1 MNQPDFSKDSTHVE
15 MLDSLIASKKAPSNS
30 GEDSPGSQLVTPQ
43 PTLGAGGSLNPRKQ
57 IGAGLLETAST
68 IWSSAD
74 VLRGAGIRGSDY
86 PKMMMPFF
94 ALMLLESRLIR
105 QRREMIEQF
114 ESSYGRKF
122 DIDPNGP
129 DIQDD
134 LLPAMKGANLGF
146 HQSVAETGLG
156 LGNLAQVQG
165 GNFLNR
171 FKTWMEGWDTDTQ
184 QLLGFGYAQGQL
196 KFLDIQGIASDLQA
210 KDVLWAFSEKWGSI
224 DLTAHDNSEV
234 TTIEEHIKRK
244 WADISAETAG
254 EQYTPSDLGEL
265 GVGIQVAMLSRG
277 LPADGI
283 VRVYDPACG
292 GGNFVFAA
300 EDALRA
306 KFPTLSVVSRGQELN
321 DSLFAFAAIESRFRP
336 NSHFEYGN
344 TLTNDGFPGEKF
356 DAIMANPPYGVDW
369 SAYAKAILADAS
381 GRFSPNRMPPTSDG
395 QLLFLQHIVH
405 HLSDHGVATVVHSG
419 STLFSGDAGGGES
432 ETRRHLLQELDV
444 VEAIIQLPK
453 NMFFNTGINTY
464 LWVINRNKPAKTKGK
479 VILIDA
485 SACSSKLKK
494 NLNQK
499 NCEIDELNRQQ
510 IIATLMDFENT
521 PNAKVVSVDDLLY
534 NKVEISIT
542 RKDANGNG
550 VTPSPQ
556 FELKNST
563 LIAGSK
569 IFTFDS
575 EGVFIMAPAIAAA
588 TVEGRESASPSP
600 KETEATIKA
609 VLKEA
614 DGALTLILGTN
625 DGWRQD
631 PETREVFQ
639 KTIGGEISLGLG
651 AITIKTKIT
660 KAKGIEKLK
669 LLASID
675 PLIEKDIE
683 TIPYSSEVNFNES
696 NIHDFLGKWI
706 SEPVEISSAKI
717 GCEINFNRMFPKTVN
732 PRSVSEIL
740 KDLDEVDHELAR
752 TKFPPEQE

>member
-43 PTLGAGGSLNPRKQ
+43 STLRATGSLSPRKQ

-210 KDVLWAFSEKWGSI
+210 KDVLWAFAEKWGSI
-224 DLTAHDNSEV
+224 DLTGHDNSEV

-479 VILIDA
+479 VILVDA

-510 IIATLMDFENT
+510 IIATLMAFENT

-556 FELKNST
+556 FELKNCT

-569 IFTFDS
+569 TFTFDS
-575 EGVFIMAPAIAAA
+575 EGVSIMAPAIATA
-588 TVEGRESASPSP
+588 TVEGQEPASPSP

-614 DGALTLILGTN
+614 EGALTLILGPN

-639 KTIGGEISLGLG
+639 NTTGGEVPLGVG
-651 AITIKTKIT
+651 VITVKTKIA

-683 TIPYSSEVNFNES
+683 TISYSSDINFNEK
-696 NIHDFLGKWI
+696 NIHDFLEKWI
-706 SEPVEISSAKI
+706 SDPVEICSAKT
-717 GCEINFNRMFPKTVN
+717 GCEINFNRIFPKNTQRRGVLDIQ
-732 PRSVSEIL
+732 SEIEAI
-740 KDLDEVDHELAR
+740 DLQMATLSKR
-752 TKFPPEQE
+752 TS

>member
-1 MNQPDFSKDSTHVE
+1 MNQPDFSKDSAHIE

-30 GEDSPGSQLVTPQ
+30 GEDSPGSRLVTSQ
-43 PTLGAGGSLNPRKQ
+43 STLGATGSLSPRKQ

-171 FKTWMEGWDTDTQ
+171 FKTWMEGWDADTQ
-184 QLLGFGYAQGQL
+184 KLLGFGYAQGQL

-210 KDVLWAFSEKWGSI
+210 KDILWAFAEKWGSI

-265 GVGIQVAMLSRG
+265 GVDIQVAMLSRG

-283 VRVYDPACG
+283 VRVYDPTCG

-306 KFPTLSVVSRGQELN
+306 KFPALSVVSRGQELN

-432 ETRRHLLQELDV
+432 ETRRYLLQELDV

-510 IIATLMDFENT
+510 IIATLMAFENT
-521 PNAKVVSVDDLLY
+521 SNAKVVAVDELLY

-550 VTPSPQ
+550 VTPSAQ
-556 FELKNST
+556 FELKNCT
-563 LIAGSK
+563 LIVGSK
-569 IFTFDS
+569 TFTFDS
-575 EGVFIMAPAIAAA
+575 EGVCIMASATSGA
-588 TVEGRESASPSP
+588 TVDGQEADGPSP
-600 KETEATIKA
+600 KEAEATIKA
-609 VLKEA
+609 ALSKAE
-614 DGALTLILGTN
+614 GALSLILGPN

-639 KTIGGEISLGLG
+639 NTIGGETPLGLG
-651 AITIKTKIT
+651 VITIKTKIT

-675 PLIEKDIE
+675 PLIEKDVEIA
-683 TIPYSSEVNFNES
+683 PYTSNPEVNKMGIS
-696 NIHDFLGKWI
+696 TFLNKWVNDQWHI
-706 SEPVEISSAKI
+706 LQAKV
-717 GCEINFNRMFPKTVN
+717 GCEINFNRIFTKQKTT
-732 PRSVSEIL
+732 RSVAEISA
-740 KDLDEVDHELAR
+740 ELAKIDQEIEAL
-752 TKFPPEQE
+752 TKSKE

>member
-15 MLDSLIASKKAPSNS
+15 MLDSLIASQKAPSNS
-30 GEDSPGSQLVTPQ
+30 GEDSLGSQLVTPQ
-43 PTLGAGGSLNPRKQ
+43 STPGAGGSLNPRKQ

-129 DIQDD
+129 DVQDD

-184 QLLGFGYAQGQL
+184 KLLGFGYAQGQL

-210 KDVLWAFSEKWGSI
+210 KDVLWAFAEKWGSI
-224 DLTAHDNSEV
+224 DLTGHDNSEV

-283 VRVYDPACG
+283 VRVYDPTCG

-306 KFPTLSVVSRGQELN
+306 KFPALSVVSRGQELN

-369 SAYAKAILADAS
+369 NAYAKAILADAS
-381 GRFSPNRMPPTSDG
+381 GRFAPNRMPPTSDG

-405 HLSDHGVATVVHSG
+405 HLSNHGVATVVHSG

-432 ETRRHLLQELDV
+432 ETRRYLLQELDA

-453 NMFFNTGINTY
+453 NMFFNTGISTY
-464 LWVINRNKPAKTKGK
+464 LWVINRNKPANTKGK

-485 SACSSKLKK
+485 STCFSKLKK
-494 NLNQK
+494 SLNQK
-499 NCEIDELNRQQ
+499 SCEIDELNRQQ
-510 IIATLMDFENT
+510 IIATLMAFENT
-521 PNAKVVSVDDLLY
+521 SNAKVVSVDDLLY
-534 NKVEISIT
+534 NKVEILIT
-542 RKDANGNG
+542 RKDELGMGIGGVEKIATLGCEVVADQQIFIVNETGFLAGVDPSKDAIDSFKNALKNAGKISLRNGGIELASWDCDSKCVVRNG
-550 VTPSPQ
+550 VKLGKGVLLIKAKLGNFKGLPIIKIEAELTPLM
-556 FELKNST
+556 EK
-563 LIAGSK
+563 
-569 IFTFDS
+569 DS
-575 EGVFIMAPAIAAA
+575 E
-588 TVEGRESASPSP
+588 TV
-600 KETEATIKA
+600 
-609 VLKEA
+609 
-614 DGALTLILGTN
+614 
-625 DGWRQD
+625 
-631 PETREVFQ
+631 
-639 KTIGGEISLGLG
+639 
-651 AITIKTKIT
+651 
-660 KAKGIEKLK
+660 
-669 LLASID
+669 
-675 PLIEKDIE
+675 
-683 TIPYSSEVNFNES
+683 PYSSDLAANNLGISNFMAA
-696 NIHDFLGKWI
+696 WI
-706 SEPVEISSAKI
+706 QEPHTVTWSKV
-717 GCEINFNRMFPKTVN
+717 GCEINFNRIFPKESKIRATKD
-732 PRSVSEIL
+732 IL
-740 KDLDEVDHELAR
+740 AELALLDIELETLR
-752 TKFPPEQE
+752 K